1 MSNKVYDVLKILAQI
16 ILPCA
21 AMIVA
26 ILGAIGLTQYGE
38 IILAI
43 ATAINTFIGVLLKV
57 SSDKYWSNIELPKEE

>member
-1 MSNKVYDVLKILAQI
+1 MSNKTYDILKILAQI
-16 ILPCA
+16 ILPFA

-26 ILGAIGLTQYGE
+26 ILGALGFTQYGE

-57 SSDKYWSNIELPKEE
+57 SSNKYWNNNEET

>member
-16 ILPCA
+16 ILPFA

-26 ILGAIGLTQYGE
+26 ILGALGFTQYGE

-57 SSDKYWSNIELPKEE
+57 SSDRYWHEQENIEEE